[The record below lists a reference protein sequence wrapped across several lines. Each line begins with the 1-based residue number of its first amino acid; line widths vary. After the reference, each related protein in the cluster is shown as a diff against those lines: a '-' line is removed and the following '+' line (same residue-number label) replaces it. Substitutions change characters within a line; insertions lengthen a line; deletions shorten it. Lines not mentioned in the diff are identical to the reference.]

1 MNPGEKPMEMTM
13 NNEGLVRST
22 SGEPTSKAKVWTGRV
37 MTGLPIL
44 FLVWDAA
51 MKIANIPEVVAAS
64 ERIGFH
70 KATLPFIAVIELL
83 SVVLL
88 SLKRTRVFG
97 AVLISAY
104 LGGAVA
110 THVRIGDPLFNILF
124 PIGFAGLIWGGLY
137 LRDERVRALS
147 PFAS

>member
-1 MNPGEKPMEMTM
+1 MEMTM